1 MNRTKNIFLK
11 LKTLIPDYAVM
22 PIAVMLVMNAAVF
35 WGTSWWRDHLLK
47 SLIKTERTER
57 GRLFKIY

>member
-35 WGTSWWRDHLLK
+35 WGTSWWRDH
-47 SLIKTERTER
+47 
-57 GRLFKIY
+57 